1 MIASFVGFVVIPMV
15 MAGLARWAAARR
27 RRGLAV
33 GRAVHF
39 RCRLDGH
46 KGRLL
51 VDPRLDGPVFLDRF
65 GNVTALPRGGE
76 ALDATVSTNGRPP
89 FEKVNLRYRTPE
101 GQVLRLRLAT
111 HDARTLGAWLG
122 ERTRPVSAPARRLL
136 LPAAPPWAVLAFAA
150 FLFVGLA
157 TADVALLGKHTAAE
171 VVRVDRDDDSCTVGW
186 DGGAQRA
193 AVDCDTTDVR
203 SGDRIRITA
212 LPWPFLGEAVNT
224 RTALSVVAV
233 LGGGLGLVGLGGAL
247 MVNPL
252 ACARRVRLARRA
264 RPAIPPRVAAGG
276 EAGEDRWP
284 ALDDDLSYASLAAAA
299 RHGDRHRPG
308 PRVTPPRRGF
318 GRTSMSP
325 RIWVLTTALGT
336 NAWYCLG
343 FSSAAVLED
352 HFQLGHWRF
361 LVFGTVGIASLV
373 RIGWVATDRSALCGP
388 VLRAARSEAG
398 KGTWQPMRYV
408 RLCRDPGEMVL
419 VLFRSEGGEVTA
431 PLFLQPISRSRGSEG
446 RTVGGPAPVGEAL
459 VLDTGVGPLICEID
473 GVRFLPRGRATE
485 AATDPARTR
494 DELRSF
500 AESHLRPVGS
510 S

>member
-1 MIASFVGFVVIPMV
+1 MIASFVGLVVIPMV
-15 MAGLARWAAARR
+15 IAGLARWAAARR
-27 RRGLAV
+27 LRGLAA

-39 RCRLDGH
+39 RCRLGGR

-51 VDPRLDGPVFLDRF
+51 VDPRLDGPVFLDRS

-89 FEKVNLRYRTPE
+89 FEKVDLRYRTPE

-122 ERTRPVSAPARRLL
+122 EQTRPVSAPARRLL
-136 LPAAPPWAVLAFAA
+136 LPVTPLWAALALAA
-150 FLFVGLA
+150 SLFVGLA

-171 VVRVDRDDDSCTVGW
+171 VVRVDQDDDSCTVGW

-193 AVDCDTTDVR
+193 AVDCAATDVR

-224 RTALSVVAV
+224 GTALSVVAV
-233 LGGGLGLVGLGGAL
+233 LGGGLGLLGLGGAL
-247 MVNPL
+247 IINPL
-252 ACARRVRLARRA
+252 ACTRRVRLARRA
-264 RPAIPPRVAAGG
+264 RSAIPAQAAAGG
-276 EAGEDRWP
+276 EAGEDKWP
-284 ALDDDLSYASLAAAA
+284 ALDGDLSYASLAAAA

-308 PRVTPPRRGF
+308 PLVTLPRRGF
-318 GRTSMSP
+318 GRTSISP
-325 RIWVLTTALGT
+325 RIWVLTTVLGT
-336 NAWYCLG
+336 GAWYFLG
-343 FSSAAVLED
+343 FSSAAILDD
-352 HFQLGHWRF
+352 HFSLGHWRF
-361 LVFGTVGIASLV
+361 LVFGTVGIASLA

-388 VLRAARSEAG
+388 VLRAARSDAG

-408 RLCRDPGEMVL
+408 RLCRDPGEMAL
-419 VLFRSEGGEVTA
+419 VLFRPEGGEVTA
-431 PLFLQPISRSRGSEG
+431 PLFLQPISRSRGSER

-459 VLDTGVGPLICEID
+459 VLNTGVGPLICEID
-473 GVRFLPRGRATE
+473 GVRYLPRGRATE

-500 AESHLRPVGS
+500 AENHLRPAGRS
-510 S
+510 

>member
-1 MIASFVGFVVIPMV
+1 MIASFVGFLVIPMV
-15 MAGLARWAAARR
+15 IAGLARWAAARR
-27 RRGLAV
+27 RRGLGA

-46 KGRLL
+46 RGRLL
-51 VDPRLDGPVFLDRF
+51 VDPRLDGPVFLDRS

-76 ALDATVSTNGRPP
+76 ALDATVSANGRPP
-89 FEKVNLRYRTPE
+89 LEKVNLRYRTPE

-122 ERTRPVSAPARRLL
+122 EQPRPVSTPARRLL
-136 LPAAPPWAVLAFAA
+136 VPAAPPWAVLALAA
-150 FLFVGLA
+150 SLLVGLA

-186 DGGAQRA
+186 DDGAQRA

-224 RTALSVVAV
+224 RTVLNVAAV
-233 LGGGLGLVGLGGAL
+233 LGGGLGLLGLAGAL

-264 RPAIPPRVAAGG
+264 RPAIPPRAAAGG

-308 PRVTPPRRGF
+308 PRVTPPRRGL
-318 GRTSMSP
+318 GRTSISP
-325 RIWVLTTALGT
+325 RIWVLTTVLGT
-336 NAWYCLG
+336 NAWYSLG
-343 FSSAAVLED
+343 FSSAAILED
-352 HFQLGHWRF
+352 HFHLGHWRF
-361 LVFGTVGIASLV
+361 LVFGTVGIASLA

-388 VLRAARSEAG
+388 VLRAARSDAG
-398 KGTWQPMRYV
+398 KGTWQLMRYV
-408 RLCRDPGEMVL
+408 RLRRDPGEMAL
-419 VLFRSEGGEVTA
+419 VLFRPEGGEATA
-431 PLFLQPISRSRGSEG
+431 PLFLQPISRSRGSER

-459 VLDTGVGPLICEID
+459 VLNTGVGPLICEID
-473 GVRFLPRGRATE
+473 GVRYLPRGRATE

-500 AESHLRPVGS
+500 AESHLRSVGRG
-510 S
+510 

>member
-1 MIASFVGFVVIPMV
+1 MIGSFVGLVVFPMV
-15 MAGLARWAAARR
+15 IAGLTRWAAARR
-27 RRGLAV
+27 RRGLAA

-39 RCRLDGH
+39 RCRLDSH

-51 VDPRLDGPVFLDRF
+51 IDPRLDGPVFLDRS
-65 GNVTALPRGGE
+65 GNVTALARGGE
-76 ALDATVSTNGRPP
+76 ALDATVSTNGRGS
-89 FEKVNLRYRTPE
+89 FEKVNLHYRTPD
-101 GQVLRLRLAT
+101 GLLLRLRLAT

-122 ERTRPVSAPARRLL
+122 EQPRPVSAPARRLF
-136 LPAAPPWAVLAFAA
+136 LPCAPSWAVLALAA
-150 FLFVGLA
+150 SLFVGLV

-171 VVRVDRDDDSCTVGW
+171 VVRVNMDDDSCTVGW
-186 DGGAQRA
+186 DGGVQRA
-193 AVDCDTTDVR
+193 AVDCVTTDVH

-224 RTALSVVAV
+224 RTALTLVAV
-233 LGGGLGLVGLGGAL
+233 LGGGIGLLGLAGAL

-252 ACARRVRLARRA
+252 ACARRVRLARRG
-264 RPAIPPRVAAGG
+264 RPAIPPRADAGG
-276 EAGEDRWP
+276 EADEDRWP

-318 GRTSMSP
+318 GRTSVSP
-325 RIWVLTTALGT
+325 HIWVLTTVLGT
-336 NAWYCLG
+336 NAWYSLG
-343 FSSAAVLED
+343 FSSSAILED
-352 HFQLGHWRF
+352 LVHLGHWRF
-361 LVFGTVGIASLV
+361 LVFGTIGIASLA

-388 VLRAARSEAG
+388 VLRAARSDAE
-398 KGTWQPMRYV
+398 KSTWRPMRYV
-408 RLCRDPGEMVL
+408 RLCRDPGEMGL
-419 VLFRSEGGEVTA
+419 VLFRPEGGEVTA
-431 PLFLQPISRSRGSEG
+431 PLFLQPISRSRGSER

-473 GVRFLPRGRATE
+473 GVRYLPGGRATE

-500 AESHLRPVGS
+500 AESHLRRVGRS
-510 S
+510 